1 MHGADSLTLA
11 AHAHGV
17 VRKRRFTLSKR
28 AALAHDFVIQGRLF
42 AFTTNDRN
50 GGATVV
56 VAQFLRCVLAIGAG
70 VPLGWKKV
78 VSIENLKQVWYN
90 GK

>member
-1 MHGADSLTLA
+1 MRMVLYENDVSRCPKEPPWPTTLLYK
-11 AHAHGV
+11 G
-17 VRKRRFTLSKR
+17 
-28 AALAHDFVIQGRLF
+28 GF

-56 VAQFLRCVLAIGAG
+56 VAQFLRCLLAIGAG